1 MLSRMERLLS
11 PLLIIVVGQKNGI
24 IVGCIEIVVVAHTLF
39 SNASAT
45 WMADFLGDGVALG
58 LGLGVAVSVNGV
70 DVVDSCLVEA
80 DFLGDG
86 AASGLGIADSA
97 GDADA
102 GASVPANGADAAD
115 GCLLEAE
122 AVAMATASATSASPI
137 SASLTSS

>member
-24 IVGCIEIVVVAHTLF
+24 IVGCIEIVVVVHTLF

-45 WMADFLGDGVALG
+45 WMADFLGDGVALR
-58 LGLGVAVSVNGV
+58 LGLGVAVLVNGV

-102 GASVPANGADAAD
+102 GAAVPANGADAAD
-115 GCLLEAE
+115 GCLVEAE
-122 AVAMATASATSASPI
+122 AMATASATFASLI
-137 SASLTSS
+137 SASSTSS

>member
-1 MLSRMERLLS
+1 MERLLS

-58 LGLGVAVSVNGV
+58 LGLCVAVSVNGV
-70 DVVDSCLVEA
+70 DVVDSCLMEA

-86 AASGLGIADSA
+86 AAS
-97 GDADA
+97 
-102 GASVPANGADAAD
+102 
-115 GCLLEAE
+115 
-122 AVAMATASATSASPI
+122 
-137 SASLTSS
+137 